1 MAKSYTGYTVPLYL
15 LTVMH
20 GLYSRLNHVESPPP
34 PALPW
39 AWVQTEVHPLSLCP
53 ASSITPPLRKAK

>member
-20 GLYSRLNHVESPPP
+20 GLYSSLTMLNPP

>member
-20 GLYSRLNHVESPPP
+20 GLYSSLTMLNPPP
-34 PALPW
+34 LHSLGPGCKQRSILYP
-39 AWVQTEVHPLSLCP
+39 VVPHPPSR
-53 ASSITPPLRKAK
+53 PPPKKKAK